1 MSSKAIFLDRDGVI
15 IEDRDYAY
23 KPSDIRLLPRAIEAL
38 RAIPGVYLKIIISNQ
53 SGIAR
58 GKFTSEQADK
68 FNAALLELLKKNN
81 AIIDKI
87 YYCPHGP
94 DDGCDCR
101 KPKIGLFEQA
111 KKHYNIDYEKSW
123 VIGDKSSD
131 IQAGIN
137 IGARTILVRTGYG
150 GREDGEMLARPDYI
164 AADLYEAVEII
175 KQ

>member
-1 MSSKAIFLDRDGVI
+1 MVKQAIFLDRDGVI

-23 KPSDIRLLPRAIEAL
+23 KPSDIQFLPRAIEAL
-38 RAIPGVYLKIIISNQ
+38 KEVPRGYLKIIISNQ

-58 GKFTSEQADK
+58 GKFTAEQADL
-68 FNAALLELLKKNN
+68 FNAALIQLMKKSG

-101 KPKIGLFEQA
+101 KPKIGLFEAA
-111 KKHYNIDYEKSW
+111 KKRYNIAYEKSW

-137 IGARTILVRTGYG
+137 IGARTILVRTGYA
-150 GREDGEMLARPDYI
+150 GRENGETLAEPDFI